1 MSNPLPQP
9 VDILAFG
16 PHPDDVELCAGGLMM
31 LAKRRGQR
39 VVIVDM
45 TRGEAGTRGTP
56 RTRERE
62 WTAASEMMGLV
73 ARENLSLSDAHVQ
86 VDATSLDKV
95 TAAIRKWRPSLIV
108 GPCLEDRHPD
118 HIAGAELVRRAYYA
132 ATIAKGPG
140 GAYPPHRP
148 AAWVQYFG
156 HLEPEPT
163 FVLDISEVW
172 EERLALAACY
182 GSQVLPQTA
191 DETPTNIGAPDFQRR
206 VESRFTYYG
215 ARIGAAYGEPYR
227 MDRLMPM
234 DDPVDALRKRGSAVL

>member
-1 MSNPLPQP
+1 MSSSQPQP

-16 PHPDDVELCAGGLMM
+16 PHPDDVELCAGGLML
-31 LAKRRGQR
+31 LAKKRGQR

-56 RTRERE
+56 ETREQE

-73 ARENLSLSDAHVQ
+73 ARESLGLPDAHVQ
-86 VDATSLDKV
+86 VDDASIDKV
-95 TAAIRKWRPSLIV
+95 AAAIRKWRPSLIL

-140 GAYPPHRP
+140 QPHPPHRP

-156 HLEPEPT
+156 HLEPQPS
-163 FVLDISEVW
+163 FVLDISDVW

-182 GSQVLPQTA
+182 GSQVLPQKQ
-191 DETPTNIGAPDFQRR
+191 DELPTNIGAPDFQRR
-206 VESRFTYYG
+206 VESRFMYWG

-227 MDRLMPM
+227 MDRPVPM
-234 DDPVDALRKRGSAVL
+234 DDPVEALRKRGAAVL